1 LLNSN
6 YKAFVHFN
14 QNCMQKHNL
23 ITSLFICCLSDDLIQ
38 YYNPLR
44 FLADNYPKAK
54 PAFLTSQLQSFTK
67 NNEAYINYWN
77 QKLKAEP
84 LESAMAIL
92 TELEPL
98 VNSYAAQMELPGF
111 VRSILYKYEQNFGA
125 FK

>member
-1 LLNSN
+1 
-6 YKAFVHFN
+6 
-14 QNCMQKHNL
+14 MQKHNL

-44 FLADNYPKAK
+44 FLADYYPKAK
-54 PAFLTSQLQSFTK
+54 PEFLLSQLQSFTK
-67 NNEAYINYWN
+67 NNEAYISYWN

-84 LESAMAIL
+84 LENAMAIV

-98 VNSYAAQMELPGF
+98 VKSYAAQMELPGF